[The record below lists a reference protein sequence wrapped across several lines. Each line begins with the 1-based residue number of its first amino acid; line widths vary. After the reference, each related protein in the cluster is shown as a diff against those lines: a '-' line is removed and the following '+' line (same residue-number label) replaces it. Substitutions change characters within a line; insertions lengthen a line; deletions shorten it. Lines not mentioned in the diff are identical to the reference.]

1 MCNNRT
7 NNNITYAVKDD
18 NNVNTTTAVATVD
31 RITTSARPETAT
43 RIAAIDS
50 KDVKNMLRVLQ
61 STRDTVRNSE
71 LGPLKMS
78 R

>member
-1 MCNNRT
+1 MCNDRT

-18 NNVNTTTAVATVD
+18 NNVNTTAAVATVD

-50 KDVKNMLRVLQ
+50 KDVKDMLRVLQ
-61 STRDTVRNSE
+61 STQDTIRNSE
-71 LGPLKMS
+71 LGPLKIS
-78 R
+78 W